1 MGNHAAWNGTITALR
16 LDPVNNV
23 NVTFEIDWIKSVC
36 TNCTGARTST
46 QSLAKSQPTNPV
58 RMYPNP
64 LGKKLFVRG
73 VSKGVLVSIFD
84 MQGKL
89 RKELAYTAEGIDV
102 TDLEAGTYLVKVN
115 DKSYRVIKSE

>member
-1 MGNHAAWNGTITALR
+1 
-16 LDPVNNV
+16 
-23 NVTFEIDWIKSVC
+23 
-36 TNCTGARTST
+36 
-46 QSLAKSQPTNPV
+46 
-58 RMYPNP
+58 MYPNP